1 MRVRSTVILALTASL
16 IAGTAQAACRDYP
29 NQAAAQRA
37 FDANPQA
44 LRALDRDND
53 QLACETFR
61 YPEPRTGSSMGRAKA
76 YWSTPNAYVLPPTPR
91 YFTQW
96 PRD

>member
-1 MRVRSTVILALTASL
+1 MRVRSTVILALAASL
-16 IAGTAQAACRDYP
+16 LAGAAQAACRDYP

-37 FDANPQA
+37 FNADPHA
-44 LRALDRDND
+44 LRDLDRDND
-53 QLACETFR
+53 QVACETFR

-76 YWSTPNAYVLPPTPR
+76 YWNTPNAYVLPATPR

>member
-1 MRVRSTVILALTASL
+1 MRIHSSLTLALAVGFLASS
-16 IAGTAQAACRDYP
+16 AQAACRDYP
-29 NQAAAQRA
+29 SQAAAQRA
-37 FDANPQA
+37 FNADPVA
-44 LRALDRDND
+44 LQSLDRDAD
-53 QLACETFR
+53 MIACEAYR

-76 YWSTPNAYVLPPTPR
+76 YWSTPDAYVLPPVPR